1 MNGVYQGDLLFTDED
16 ITRKNID
23 GKPHLTFTPNTIT
36 YAVPEQSD
44 LAKQIDTAKVG
55 IIFHTTY
62 VGDTLADMN
71 ASAGANTEEFSKNSS
86 VDFN

>member
-1 MNGVYQGDLLFTDED
+1 MQGDLLYTDEG

-36 YAVPEQSD
+36 YAVPEDGD
-44 LAKQIDTAKVG
+44 LAKQIDRAKIG

-62 VGDTLADMN
+62 TGDSLA
-71 ASAGANTEEFSKNSS
+71 T
-86 VDFN
+86 